1 MAGEAPDEAPQDRP
15 EPAPGRA
22 AAPAP
27 PEAPEEVAPEPEPA
41 VDLADLGQRYA
52 VAAGLTDALRNGF
65 RELKRRPS
73 EAKRLAALLRGLA
86 RKHEPEA
93 RRAAHE
99 ITQLIERIQT
109 PPQTET

>member
-1 MAGEAPDEAPQDRP
+1 MADEAPDEAPQ
-15 EPAPGRA
+15 EKPAPARA

-27 PEAPEEVAPEPEPA
+27 PEAPEEATPEPELA

-52 VAAGLTDALRNGF
+52 VAAGLSDALRNGF

-73 EAKRLAALLRGLA
+73 EAKRLAAVLRGLA

-93 RRAAHE
+93 RRAAQE
-99 ITQLIERIQT
+99 ITQLVERIQT
-109 PPQTET
+109 PPTES

>member
-1 MAGEAPDEAPQDRP
+1 MADEAPEAAPHDG
-15 EPAPGRA
+15 PAPATARA
-22 AAPAP
+22 ATTAPQ
-27 PEAPEEVAPEPEPA
+27 EAPEETAPEPEPA

-52 VAAGLTDALRNGF
+52 VAAGLSDALRNGF